1 MNFEKEAEHKL
12 IRETVLIAFG
22 LGACFMFASALICH
36 SLWYTASVEEYAAGA
51 YILCIPV
58 LFHMSEFLVAASLGR
73 HDTHPDAFLLFNSK
87 AYTVA
92 ISAAWIEFFVEWLLV
107 PESWK
112 VSRGS
117 LAGWFLRLNYSNVTV
132 VALLSVVFYLVRVV
146 GMLQCGLNFSLLIE
160 TQRRSSHVLVD
171 CGIYAVLRHP
181 AYFGFFW
188 RTLLSQLVLANPL
201 CFVVYAGVMLEFFRK
216 RIAYE
221 EALLES
227 EEFFGEKY
235 KAYKAKTVVGIPLI
249 H

>member
-1 MNFEKEAEHKL
+1 MKPEWEAEHKL
-12 IRETVLIAFG
+12 VREVVLVAFS
-22 LGACFMFASALICH
+22 LGACFMFALALICH
-36 SLWYTASVEEYAAGA
+36 SLWYTASVEEYAAGV

-87 AYTVA
+87 AYTAA

-107 PESWK
+107 PECWK
-112 VSRGS
+112 VSRDS
-117 LAGWFLRLNYSNVTV
+117 FAGWFLRLNYTSVTL
-132 VALLSVVFYLVRVV
+132 VAMLSVAFYLVRVV

-160 TQRRSSHVLVD
+160 TERRGGHILVED
-171 CGIYAVLRHP
+171 GIYAVLRHP

-201 CFVVYAGVMLEFFRK
+201 CFVIYAGVMWDFFRK

-227 EEFFGEKY
+227 GKFFGKRY
-235 KAYKAKTVVGIPLI
+235 TAYKAKTVVGIPLI